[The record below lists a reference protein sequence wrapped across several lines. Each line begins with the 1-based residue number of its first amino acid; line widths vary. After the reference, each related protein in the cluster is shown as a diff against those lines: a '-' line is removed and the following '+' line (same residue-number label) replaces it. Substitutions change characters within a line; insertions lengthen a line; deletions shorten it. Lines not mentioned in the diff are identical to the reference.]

1 MRREKIVLRFSLV
14 GLRHFIRMRRFERK
28 WRILIK
34 TAQKK
39 DCANFEDCAICVENS
54 AVFKNGA
61 EMIFLVEKLL
71 VPTC

>member
-1 MRREKIVLRFSLV
+1 VDSCRIAPFYKNAP
-14 GLRHFIRMRRFERK
+14 FEWK
-28 WRILIK
+28 WHILIK

>member
-1 MRREKIVLRFSLV
+1 MR
-14 GLRHFIRMRRFERK
+14 HFERK